1 LRLLIH
7 KITYVIF
14 LLYLTTIK
22 LQDIAF
28 KKQNERRRKRLTK
41 PIDKRIL
48 KPWATNYEQE

>member
-1 LRLLIH
+1 MLF
-7 KITYVIF
+7 F